1 MTAMQF
7 DTEIHEG
14 VLSLPTDARKA
25 FEGRV
30 RVILMKEDAEVG
42 DDFIRELIAAP
53 ADVPGFT
60 PLSRDEAN
68 ERGRG
73 RSSRDWLI
81 LYTSP

>member
-14 VLSLPTDARKA
+14 VLSLPADARQA

-30 RVILMKEDAEVG
+30 HVILMKEDIEVG
-42 DDFIRELIAAP
+42 DDFIDELLAAP
-53 ADVPGFT
+53 ADVPGFP

-68 ERGRG
+68 ERGR
-73 RSSRDWLI
+73 
-81 LYTSP
+81 